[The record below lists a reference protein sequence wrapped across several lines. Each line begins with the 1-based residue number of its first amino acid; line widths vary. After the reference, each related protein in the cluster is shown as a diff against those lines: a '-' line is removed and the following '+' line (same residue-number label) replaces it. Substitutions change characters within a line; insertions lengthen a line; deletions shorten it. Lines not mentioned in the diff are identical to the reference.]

1 MTLEKPPRG
10 KPVKRKFIME
20 LEEKYYSRDNKF
32 ATAKLI
38 SNLATKYSL
47 KVEPTLP

>member
-20 LEEKYYSRDNKF
+20 LIGKILQQRLQPTYL
-32 ATAKLI
+32 KLAAQ
-38 SNLATKYSL
+38 SSL
-47 KVEPTLP
+47 KLVPAVP

>member
-20 LEEKYYSRDNKF
+20 LEKNI
-32 ATAKLI
+32 TAEI
-38 SNLATKYSL
+38 TS
-47 KVEPTLP
+47 